1 MLYLCLQ
8 NSFSFLYACISEG
21 CLSITAGLD
30 VCQGFVFVAI
40 ILLVAPTRMKP
51 SVVMALCVEA
61 VWEYV
66 ASLGVIRGILVGTI
80 QCHKE

>member
-30 VCQGFVFVAI
+30 VCQGFVFVAT
-40 ILLVAPTRMKP
+40 ILPVAPTRMRL

-61 VWEYV
+61 AWEYV
-66 ASLGVIRGILVGTI
+66 ASSGVIRGILAGMI